1 MVHLMKVLI
10 VHALPYRGGGIGSV
24 GEDVIVEGVALEGED
39 KIASEGVV
47 GGEGV

>member
-1 MVHLMKVLI
+1 MHLMKVLL

-24 GEDVIVEGVALEGED
+24 EEDMIVEGED
-39 KIASEGVV
+39 KIAPEGVV